1 MLLPLEPLRLLELL
15 GLNDFPLLYYT
26 EMLNLHFLT
35 CFVAPQTEI
44 FTVSVFYDAVPSS
57 QRDRL
62 MFRLDLIGHPY
73 Q

>member
-1 MLLPLEPLRLLELL
+1 MLLPLESLRLLELL
-15 GLNDFPLLYYT
+15 GLNDFPLLDYT
-26 EMLNLHFLT
+26 ERLNRHFLT

-44 FTVSVFYDAVPSS
+44 FTVSVFHDAVPSG